1 MGFQQ
6 CLQILPQLLPHRH
19 FALGQAEGNW
29 KGERRRRQDKVIHFL
44 FDRKV
49 RQLDLTY
56 TSFSC
61 QVIAILLKSPVLTK
75 QRVYIC

>member
-1 MGFQQ
+1 M
-6 CLQILPQLLPHRH
+6 
-19 FALGQAEGNW
+19 
-29 KGERRRRQDKVIHFL
+29 IHFL

-56 TSFSC
+56 ASFSC

-75 QRVYIC
+75 QRVYTYVVNNYVRYVVSGLFKRMNESL